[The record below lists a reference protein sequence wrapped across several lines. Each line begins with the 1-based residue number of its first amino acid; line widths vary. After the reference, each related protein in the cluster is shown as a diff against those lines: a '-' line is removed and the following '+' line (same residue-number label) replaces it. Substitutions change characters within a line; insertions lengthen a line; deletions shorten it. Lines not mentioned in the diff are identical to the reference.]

1 MDKKQETQKA
11 VKAATKNV
19 QSSAPKIEVEI
30 EEKPGRHIPDPS
42 AVDRPGFDLGGSTG
56 DTTAGTGLGLGVNAG
71 EMRSDRSLPGRR
83 ASATLSIPHW
93 SRPDAPGAPIVRQG
107 QIILTQKPIADGCS
121 DACGD
126 EEIRGI

>member
-1 MDKKQETQKA
+1 MDKKQEIQKA
-11 VKAATKNV
+11 RTAATKNV

-42 AVDRPGFDLGGSTG
+42 AVDRPGFDLGGSRG

-71 EMRSDRSLPGRR
+71 DIRSDRSLPGRR
-83 ASATLSIPHW
+83 ASTTLSIPHW
-93 SRPDAPGAPIVRQG
+93 TGPTPQEPPSSDKDKVSG
-107 QIILTQKPIADGCS
+107 LKKPIADSCR